1 MFEVIQAVEPMSL
14 TTALLG
20 GLTVLSGAVAHLYH
34 AQSKTHQEV
43 VRRADECDEDRRH
56 LWMALVRIDPNAEEL
71 KTTK

>member
-1 MFEVIQAVEPMSL
+1 MEFFAQVEPMSL

-20 GLTVLSGAVAHLYH
+20 GLTALGGAVAHLYH

-43 VRRADECDEDRRH
+43 IRRADECDDDRRH

-71 KTTK
+71 KNLK